1 VGGIKYGPCIS
12 RGTISLP
19 VIGPGTG
26 RSREIRSP
34 ECDANHFGGST
45 GTLIISPRPL
55 YRKGYFDPRSKSV
68 RVRATNERGSLPA
81 SRVGEIIVPRTVR
94 ASSRRLA
101 RSNGDTVEAPTFS
114 SSNGNNLNSRR
125 DDEEL
130 FPRVILESD
139 AYYYQTASPVALSPS
154 PSLCDLYRS
163 RGKGGRGAKRQER
176 NL

>member
-1 VGGIKYGPCIS
+1 MTLHAYFTRNDIATGYWTRDWKIA
-12 RGTISLP
+12 RDSLD
-19 VIGPGTG
+19 
-26 RSREIRSP
+26 RMRRESFRRLDR
-34 ECDANHFGGST
+34 DADYLS
-45 GTLIISPRPL
+45 SRPL

-68 RVRATNERGSLPA
+68 RVRATNERGSPPA

-130 FPRVILESD
+130 FPRLILESD
-139 AYYYQTASPVALSPS
+139 AYYYQTASPVALSPF